1 MQLRVINSASLR
13 VGNSVFLTPLR
24 FVYGLEEA
32 SLHAVL
38 YALRHVLQVV
48 GEEAVAQVVEQV
60 QA

>member
-1 MQLRVINSASLR
+1 ML
-13 VGNSVFLTPLR
+13 FDTPSFFHLGSPKAISQGHS
-24 FVYGLEEA
+24 YSLEEA

-48 GEEAVAQVVEQV
+48 GEDAVAQVVEQV